1 MPNDS
6 DVRTCSDS
14 KSQASHANNQNAS
27 GIVQGSTLLMR
38 SPEGEV
44 QEVEATPAKIV
55 PLMVRGWRQV
65 TDEEV
70 TPDVRRADAGNPDLL
85 R

>member
-1 MPNDS
+1 MTET
-6 DVRTCSDS
+6 V
-14 KSQASHANNQNAS
+14 
-27 GIVQGSTLLMR
+27 LMR

-44 QEVEATPAKIV
+44 QEVEAMPAALV
-55 PLMVRGWRQV
+55 PLMIRGWRQV
-65 TDEEV
+65 TEEEV

>member
-1 MPNDS
+1 MTET
-6 DVRTCSDS
+6 VF
-14 KSQASHANNQNAS
+14 
-27 GIVQGSTLLMR
+27 MR

-44 QEVEATPAKIV
+44 QEVEATPATIV

-65 TDEEV
+65 TEEEV
-70 TPDVRRADAGNPDLL
+70 TPDVRHADAGNPDLL

>member
-1 MPNDS
+1 
-6 DVRTCSDS
+6 
-14 KSQASHANNQNAS
+14 
-27 GIVQGSTLLMR
+27 MR

-44 QEVEATPAKIV
+44 QAVEATPAKIV

-65 TDEEV
+65 TEEEG
-70 TPDVRRADAGNPDLL
+70 TPDVRHADAGNPDLL

>member
-1 MPNDS
+1 MTET
-6 DVRTCSDS
+6 V
-14 KSQASHANNQNAS
+14 
-27 GIVQGSTLLMR
+27 LMR
-38 SPEGEV
+38 SPDGDV

-65 TDEEV
+65 TEEEV
-70 TPDVRRADAGNPDLL
+70 TPDVRREDAGNPDLL

>member
-1 MPNDS
+1 MTET
-6 DVRTCSDS
+6 V
-14 KSQASHANNQNAS
+14 
-27 GIVQGSTLLMR
+27 LMC

-44 QEVEATPAKIV
+44 QAVEATPAKIV

-65 TDEEV
+65 REEEG

>member
-1 MPNDS
+1 MTEKT
-6 DVRTCSDS
+6 V
-14 KSQASHANNQNAS
+14 
-27 GIVQGSTLLMR
+27 LMR

-44 QEVEATPAKIV
+44 QEVEATPATLV

-65 TDEEV
+65 TEEEV

>member
-1 MPNDS
+1 MIET
-6 DVRTCSDS
+6 VM
-14 KSQASHANNQNAS
+14 
-27 GIVQGSTLLMR
+27 MR

-44 QEVEATPAKIV
+44 QEVEATPSELV
-55 PLMVRGWRQV
+55 PRMIRGWRQV
-65 TDEEV
+65 MEEEV